1 MKELKTSVPISILD
15 FNLLSWELDNLH
27 LKCYIESYYAD
38 VIFKQNKFIIPT
50 KFLVKNLSCEKKIF
64 FFGFFNNKKCFFVFT
79 SRCRYPE
86 KLICSIAFQSAP
98 SLFCLLYSIA
108 INYNIFQN
116 RVNLLSKQLCNH
128 HLDQS

>member
-50 KFLVKNLSCEKKIF
+50 KFLVKKKF
-64 FFGFFNNKKCFFVFT
+64 FFLASSITKNVF
-79 SRCRYPE
+79 
-86 KLICSIAFQSAP
+86 
-98 SLFCLLYSIA
+98 LY
-108 INYNIFQN
+108 
-116 RVNLLSKQLCNH
+116 L
-128 HLDQS
+128 HLAVDILKN

>member
-1 MKELKTSVPISILD
+1 MKKLKTSVPIFILD
-15 FNLLSWELDNLH
+15 FNLLSCELDNLN
-27 LKCYIESYYAD
+27 LKCYIESFYTD
-38 VIFKQNKFIIPT
+38 IIFKQNKFIIPT
-50 KFLVKNLSCEKKIF
+50 KFLVKNLSCENCVF
-64 FFGFFNNKKCFFVFT
+64 FDFFNNKKCFFVFT

-98 SLFCLLYSIA
+98 SLFCLLKSIA

-116 RVNLLSKQLCNH
+116 RVNLLSNQLCNH